1 MSAGNRPVTT
11 SFIEHPLIRK
21 GAVEKRNYQERIA
34 GECSKANTLVCLP
47 TGLGKTVVAA
57 LVVAE
62 RLRRFPNG
70 RVIVMAPT
78 RPLVLQHHKSFTR
91 LLALDSD
98 SMIAITGVTPPDQ
111 RVELWN
117 KRVIFSTPQVLM
129 NDLITKHLQLQDIVL
144 MIFDEAH
151 RAVGDYPYAFIGPQ
165 YAQERNALILGL
177 TASPGSTKDAIEEV
191 CTNLR
196 IRQVEA
202 RNLSSPDVKPY
213 LGGIEVSWRSI
224 ALPQIFHD
232 TSRGFQEF
240 LREQVRAAMK
250 LGVLTEVVPDR
261 VKITEIL
268 KARQDIRQLHTSATV
283 TREDLR
289 TISSGLYS
297 SIHAIKAIELL
308 ETQGFSSLNKYIE
321 SLKTRMKTRPSLALK
336 KMMEHPQV
344 HRSILLINAATKEGI
359 NHPKIGELK
368 KEIKEALSRNAR
380 RVMIFTNYR
389 STAAELLETLNSLP
403 GISAVRLVGQVTKGE
418 DRGLSQKEQTMAL
431 EQFRKGIYNV
441 LIATQI
447 GEEGLDI
454 AECDEVIFY
463 DNVPSA
469 IRFIQRRGRTGRK
482 GPGKATILMA
492 VGTRDE
498 AYYWIARRKERVMMD
513 ALRKVEAT
521 SKITRAQSKLE
532 EFKEEK
538 AIPQELDVTII
549 VDSRE
554 GPSQTARELAKLN
567 VLIKIEGLV
576 ASDFLLSD
584 RIAVERKT
592 VDDLEGSIMDG
603 RLFDQLVAMKDAYQF
618 PILLIEGEAH
628 STAQR
633 ISPQSLMGAIASVMV
648 DYRIPVLWTNNA
660 EQTALLLYSIAK
672 REQIKERREP
682 RVRAE
687 RKPIDVDELQEFV
700 IASLPHVDTVRSRNL
715 LNRFETVENV
725 FTASKEELSKV
736 EGIGE
741 KISERI
747 RELITAKYRKEN
759 AK

>member
-1 MSAGNRPVTT
+1 MTT

-700 IASLPHVDTVRSRNL
+700 IASLPHVDAVRSRNL

>member
-1 MSAGNRPVTT
+1 VTT

-700 IASLPHVDTVRSRNL
+700 IASLPHVDAVRSRNL

>member
-268 KARQDIRQLHTSATV
+268 KARQDIRQLRTSATV

-403 GISAVRLVGQVTKGE
+403 GISAVRLIGQVTKGE

-700 IASLPHVDTVRSRNL
+700 IASLPHVDAVRSRNL

>member
-1 MSAGNRPVTT
+1 MSERNEPVTV

-21 GAVEKRNYQERIA
+21 GAVERRDYQERIA

-78 RPLVLQHHKSFTR
+78 RPLVLQHHKSFIR
-91 LLALDSD
+91 LLAVDSD

-111 RVELWN
+111 RGELWN
-117 KRVIFSTPQVLM
+117 KRVIFSTPQVLV
-129 NDLITKHLQLQDIVL
+129 NDLITKHLQLQDVVL

-165 YAQERNALILGL
+165 YAQEGNALILGL
-177 TASPGSTKDAIEEV
+177 TASPGSTKEAIEEV

-202 RNLSSPDVKPY
+202 RTLSSPDVKRY
-213 LGGIEVSWRSI
+213 LGGIEVSWRSVV
-224 ALPQIFHD
+224 LPQIFHD
-232 TSRGFQEF
+232 TRRGFQEF
-240 LREQVRAAMK
+240 LREQVRAAQK

-268 KARQDIRQLHTSATV
+268 KARQDLRQLHTSAAAPK
-283 TREDLR
+283 EELR
-289 TISSGLYS
+289 AVSSGLYS
-297 SIHAIKAIELL
+297 CIHAIKAIELL

-321 SLKTRMKTRPSLALK
+321 SLKTQMNTRPSSGLK
-336 KMMEHPQV
+336 RLMEHDRV
-344 HRSILLINAATKEGI
+344 HRSILLINAARKEGI
-359 NHPKIGELK
+359 NHPKIGELN
-368 KEIKEALSRNAR
+368 KEIQEAFRRNAR
-380 RVMIFTNYR
+380 RTMVFTNYR
-389 STAAELLETLNSLP
+389 STAAELLKTLNSLP
-403 GISAVRLVGQVTKGE
+403 GISAARLVGQVTKGE

-431 EQFRKGIYNV
+431 EQFRQGVYNV

-513 ALRKVEAT
+513 ALRKVEAS
-521 SKITRAQSKLE
+521 SKITRAQPKLE
-532 EFKEEK
+532 EFKDKK
-538 AIPQELDVTII
+538 AIPQELEVTII

-554 GPSQTARELAKLN
+554 GPSQTVRELAKLN
-567 VLIKIEGLV
+567 VLVKIESLV
-576 ASDFLLSD
+576 ASDFVLSD

-592 VDDLEGSIMDG
+592 VDDLESSIMDG

-618 PILLIEGEAH
+618 PVLLIEGKDY

-633 ISPQSLMGAIASVMV
+633 ISPQSLMGAIASVMA
-648 DYRIPVLWTNNA
+648 DYRIPVVSTNNP

-687 RKPIDVDELQEFV
+687 RKPIDVGELQEFV
-700 IASLPHVDTVRSRNL
+700 VASLPHVDAVRSRSL
-715 LNRFETVENV
+715 LSRFETVENV

-741 KISERI
+741 KISDRI
-747 RELITAKYRKEN
+747 REVINARYRKEN
-759 AK
+759 DK

>member
-1 MSAGNRPVTT
+1 VTT